1 MIEPS
6 LALQTALRSTLI
18 NDPAVTA
25 LVQPDHIRSG
35 STRPDKTPCVILAG
49 GSTEYLGKAS
59 ASQHVAR
66 ISIDVHIWAIE
77 DGADTAKAIGFAVAQ
92 ALIGMAD
99 EQDGFEID
107 NLDQPR
113 MVWMRDPQPELSYT
127 HGVIDVEAVIR
138 WQV

>member
-18 NDPAVTA
+18 NDLAVTA

-35 STRPDKTPCVILAG
+35 STRPDKSPCVILAG

-77 DGADTAKAIGFAVAQ
+77 DGADTAKAIGFVVTQ
-92 ALIGMAD
+92 ALLSMAD
-99 EQDGFEID
+99 QQTGFEID